1 LFKHRAKARPP
12 RRERPVKPAPAEP
25 ANEQE
30 AVALEFAEG
39 AEESIRNE
47 KIRLYFK
54 GAMLAVPMNLITGG
68 MFFAFTFN
76 VSNLLYTSVWYG
88 VVIALALVRL
98 LIARSA
104 LSSDKP
110 PARAI
115 RYVYLALT
123 GFLGAAWGASM
134 MLVPEGAP
142 IIVSQMAGILVAGMT
157 AGAALSAAAYPRGVN
172 AFLLPTLIVLGAT
185 YVSQGGVRGFTLAGF
200 FVIYY
205 FFIAR
210 LANQFG
216 NAVSEALSTSHALQA
231 ARTRV
236 ESQARALKELA
247 RRHELAARKAEEA
260 VRAKSAFIGNVAHEI
275 RTPLN
280 GMMGV
285 TSSLKDDLTLS
296 GDHRRKLEVV
306 EDSGRILNRLV
317 GDLLDFSKIEAG
329 RMTLLKSEFAV
340 DDLASEIDTLWSP
353 RASTNKLDFRV
364 SVTGDGQRRLLG
376 DPVRLKQ
383 IMFNFVSNALKF
395 TREGSVEVVFSTRE
409 EGGRPRL
416 RVEVRDTGRG
426 VPRDAEARLFR
437 DYSQINMSEDRRL
450 EGAGLGLAI
459 CKRLV
464 DMMEG
469 TIGHSPREEG
479 GSIFWFEASLTWA
492 VSKAADP
499 VIRRS
504 MPDSGVASGASAPA
518 APAPASAPLAP
529 SHGDRP
535 LRILAAE
542 DNAVNRSVLE
552 GFLAAKGWAVDFA
565 HNGQEAVEAANN
577 RAYDLILMDMRM
589 PVMDGLAATRA
600 IRDLPS
606 TAAMT
611 PIVALTANARREDEA
626 ACLAAGMDGYVSK
639 PIDAR
644 RLFTTID
651 EVLAGGQA
659 ESPVARSA

>member
-1 LFKHRAKARPP
+1 M
-12 RRERPVKPAPAEP
+12 V
-25 ANEQE
+25 
-30 AVALEFAEG
+30 
-39 AEESIRNE
+39 
-47 KIRLYFK
+47 
-54 GAMLAVPMNLITGG
+54 AVPMNLMTGG
-68 MFFAFTFN
+68 MFFAFTFG
-76 VSNLLYTSVWYG
+76 VSNLLYTSVWYAL
-88 VVIALALVRL
+88 VIALAVSRFF
-98 LIARSA
+98 IARSVLA
-104 LSSDKP
+104 SKNRPSKT
-110 PARAI
+110 A
-115 RYVYLALT
+115 RYVYLGLT
-123 GFLGAAWGASM
+123 GLLGACWGASM
-134 MLVPEGAP
+134 MLVPQGAP
-142 IIVSQMAGILVAGMT
+142 LIVSQMAGILVAGMT

-205 FFIAR
+205 FFISR

-216 NAVSEALSTSHALQA
+216 NAVSEALSTTHALKA

-247 RRHELAARKAEEA
+247 RRHELAARKAEDA
-260 VRAKSAFIGNVAHEI
+260 VRAKSSFLGNIAHEI

-280 GMMGV
+280 DMMGV
-285 TSSLKDDLTLS
+285 TSTLKDDLSLS
-296 GDHRRKLEVV
+296 GEHRSKILVV
-306 EDSGRILNRLV
+306 EESGRILNRLV

-329 RMTLLKSEFAV
+329 RMTLLQSEF
-340 DDLASEIDTLWSP
+340 DLDALATETATLWTP
-353 RASTNKLDFRV
+353 RAESNNLEFTISV
-364 SVTGDGQRRLLG
+364 SGDAKRRLMG

-383 IMFNFVSNALKF
+383 VIYNFVSNALKF
-395 TREGSVEVVFSTRE
+395 TRDGGVDVTMSAVDD
-409 EGGRPRL
+409 GGRPRL

-426 VPRDAEARLFR
+426 VPRGAEARLFR
-437 DYSQINMSEDRRL
+437 DYSQLNLTEDRRMD
-450 EGAGLGLAI
+450 GAGLGLAI

-469 TIGHSPREEG
+469 TIGHAPREEG
-479 GSIFWFEASLTWA
+479 GSVFWFEASLAWA
-492 VSKAADP
+492 AGKAADP
-499 VIRRS
+499 VIRRT
-504 MPDSGVASGASAPA
+504 DSSEPA
-518 APAPASAPLAP
+518 GSRKAPASVHAPIP
-529 SHGDRP
+529 GSDRP

-565 HNGQEAVEAANN
+565 VDGQEAVEAANG

-611 PIVALTANARREDEA
+611 PIIALTANARREDEA

-651 EVLAGGQA
+651 NVLNGNTEAPA
-659 ESPVARSA
+659 AKSA

>member
-1 LFKHRAKARPP
+1 MFQHRAKARPP

-25 ANEQE
+25 ATEQE

-39 AEESIRNE
+39 AEEAIRNE
-47 KIRLYFK
+47 KIRLYFR

-88 VVIALALVRL
+88 VVIVLALVRL
-98 LIARSA
+98 VIARAA
-104 LSSDKP
+104 LKSENP
-110 PARAI
+110 PSKLV
-115 RYVYLALT
+115 RYIYLTLT
-123 GFLGAAWGASM
+123 GFLGATWGASM

-142 IIVSQMAGILVAGMT
+142 IIVPQMAGILVAGMT

-216 NAVSEALSTSHALQA
+216 SAVSEALSTSHALKA

-285 TSSLKDDLTLS
+285 TSSLKDDVTLS

-329 RMTLLKSEFAV
+329 RMTLLQSEFAI

-353 RASTNKLDFRV
+353 RASSNKLDFRV
-364 SVTGDGQRRLLG
+364 SVTGDGQRRMLG

-395 TREGSVEVVFSTRE
+395 TREGSVEVVFATRE

-437 DYSQINMSEDRRL
+437 DYSQINLSEDRRL

-479 GSIFWFEASLTWA
+479 GSVFWFEASLSWA

-504 MPDSGVASGASAPA
+504 APEVTAAPVGASAPV
-518 APAPASAPLAP
+518 APASTPASPA
-529 SHGDRP
+529 HGDRP

-651 EVLAGGQA
+651 QVLAGGQA
-659 ESPVARSA
+659 ETAIARSA

>member
-1 LFKHRAKARPP
+1 MFQHRAKARPP

-39 AEESIRNE
+39 AEEAIRNE

-54 GAMLAVPMNLITGG
+54 GALLAVPMNLITGG

-76 VSNLLYTSVWYG
+76 VSNLLYTSVWYA
-88 VVIALALVRL
+88 VVIALALVRFM
-98 LIARSA
+98 IARSA
-104 LSSDKP
+104 LQSDKP

-115 RYVYLALT
+115 RYVYLVLT

-216 NAVSEALSTSHALQA
+216 NAVSEALSTSHALKA

-260 VRAKSAFIGNVAHEI
+260 VRAKSAFIGNIAHEI

-285 TSSLKDDLTLS
+285 TSSLKDDLSL
-296 GDHRRKLEVV
+296 GDDHRRKLDAV

-317 GDLLDFSKIEAG
+317 GDLLDLSKIEAG
-329 RMTLLKSEFAV
+329 RMTLLQSEFAI
-340 DDLASEIDTLWSP
+340 DDFASEIDTLWSP
-353 RASTNKLDFRV
+353 RASSNKLDFRI
-364 SVTGDGQRRLLG
+364 SVAGDGQRRILG

-383 IMFNFVSNALKF
+383 IIFNFVSNALKF
-395 TREGSVEVVFSTRE
+395 TREGTVEVAFAVRE

-437 DYSQINMSEDRRL
+437 DYSQINLSEDRRL

-479 GSIFWFEASLTWA
+479 GSVFWFEASLCWA
-492 VSKAADP
+492 VAKAADP

-504 MPDSGVASGASAPA
+504 APDSTRTSSAPVP
-518 APAPASAPLAP
+518 APAPAHFAP
-529 SHGDRP
+529 SQGERP

-651 EVLAGGQA
+651 EVLAGGQSDPA
-659 ESPVARSA
+659 VRRSA